1 MTAEVAAAL
10 TWQVRAGAAVAV
22 VVLLVVAG
30 DVIGRVVTITHEG
43 GHMAI
48 ALLTGGSPKHFHLNA
63 DDDGAAT
70 AFNRPAAPP
79 LVGLGG
85 ALLLKEGK
93 AWPLLWTAVALLVL
107 AWVKA
112 RDELT
117 SLVVLGLPGRAPRLV
132 REPAHAAPVL
142 AGNAP

>member
-10 TWQVRAGAAVAV
+10 TWQVLAGATAAV

-30 DVIGRVVTITHEG
+30 DAIGRVLTITHEG

-70 AFNRPAAPP
+70 AFNRPLGSGLPQ
-79 LVGLGG
+79 LVG
-85 ALLLKEGK
+85 
-93 AWPLLWTAVALLVL
+93 
-107 AWVKA
+107 
-112 RDELT
+112 RF
-117 SLVVLGLPGRAPRLV
+117 GLDR
-132 REPAHAAPVL
+132 
-142 AGNAP
+142 